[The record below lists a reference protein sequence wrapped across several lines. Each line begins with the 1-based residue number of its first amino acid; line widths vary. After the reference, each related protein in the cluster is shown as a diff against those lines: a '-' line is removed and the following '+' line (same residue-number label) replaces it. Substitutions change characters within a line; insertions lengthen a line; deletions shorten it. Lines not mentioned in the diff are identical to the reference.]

1 VKTYQVEV
9 QISPCPEG
17 GLLAE
22 AVGLQGCCVVSA
34 TIDQAMD
41 DVRRAVQ
48 LWVRARRA
56 RGWELP
62 PSLVET
68 EAADSV
74 HAILAIPIP

>member
-1 VKTYQVEV
+1 
-9 QISPCPEG
+9 
-17 GLLAE
+17 
-22 AVGLQGCCVVSA
+22 
-34 TIDQAMD
+34 MD